1 MPQSP
6 MPKPAEPEIVR
17 AVAALRARVAA
28 WRAGGES
35 VALVPTMGALHA
47 GHLALVREAGARCR
61 RVIVTIFV
69 NPAQFGP
76 DEDLGSYPRDE
87 AADVAELAALGVDL
101 VFAPPLDVMY
111 PAVFATTVSVGGVTS
126 GLCGDHRPGHFDGV
140 ATVVTKLLLQALPD
154 VALFGEKDY
163 QQLQTIRALVREL
176 DIPVEIAGVTTVRDE
191 DGMALSSRNA
201 YLSQAQR
208 QIALS
213 LGRVLFDV
221 AATLGR
227 GESTVAAEQARGL
240 AALKSSGFDAVDYL
254 EVRDAETLDRI
265 DRLERP
271 ARVLA
276 AVHLGPTRLIDN
288 VAIEPPKA

>member
-6 MPKPAEPEIVR
+6 KPKPAQPEIVR
-17 AVAALRARVAA
+17 DVAALRARVAA
-28 WRAGGES
+28 WRGAAES

-101 VFAPPLDVMY
+101 VFAPPLEVMY
-111 PAVFATTVSVGGVTS
+111 PAVFATGVSVGGVTS

-163 QQLQTIRALVREL
+163 QQLLTIRALVRDL
-176 DIPVEIAGVTTVRDE
+176 DVPVEIAAVATVRDE

-201 YLSQAQR
+201 YLSPAQR
-208 QIALS
+208 QIALI

-221 AATLGR
+221 AETLAR

-240 AALKSSGFDAVDYL
+240 AALEAAGFDAVDYL
-254 EVRDAETLDRI
+254 EVRDAETLAPI
-265 DRLERP
+265 ATLERP

-288 VAIEPPKA
+288 VAVEPPAG